1 MHTNLQRPQRLFA
14 QPVRYEIPAFQRR
27 YVWKQEEQW
36 EPLWNDIEELAQSIL
51 EDGQTE
57 PHFMGAVVLQQMQYP
72 AGTIERRIV
81 VDGQQRLTTLQ
92 LLIDAIQEVLEGRGH
107 SDPAKRLAALVDN
120 QEEFRDGDADNAF
133 KVWPTVIDRDA
144 FRQAM
149 RNDLT
154 SDDHTESRIVQAHN
168 YFKEQTARWLSGFSN
183 EGGKRDRAASALESA
198 VRANI
203 ELVVIDLDDN
213 DDPHVIFETLNARGT
228 PLLQSDMIKNKVL
241 HDADVKAYDEY
252 SVSLAQRELWPFEED
267 WWMQEVGRGLQRRP
281 RIDMYLNHWLALR
294 TQGDVR
300 NYDEFRAF
308 ESYANEQFAIG
319 KTISDVAA
327 DFGGIGKIYRDIEDV
342 RRTDIAEFLT
352 RRNIMNVT
360 AVTPLLLW
368 LLSNND
374 LQPPALANCLRALES
389 YLMRRVVCGYGAK
402 SYGNF
407 FVALIEKLAASP
419 IDSIDKA
426 LVSNLAAQTGQA
438 TLWPNDMELQDR
450 FVTAPLYQWLTRG
463 RLRMLLT
470 AIEGQLRTEMAET
483 SEVPGNLHIEHIMP
497 QKWSAKWAPPMGGD
511 GDAVAYRERAIHTI
525 GNLTLANNRLNAAL
539 SNAPWHE
546 KRGTLADH
554 SVLFLNKHLV
564 NDGPSAWTE
573 GTIEGRAKWLYQIAE
588 RIWPHCIGSV
598 NEFLV
603 DLAHAPV
610 LPGRMEVSPE
620 VKPPEHTGELGTSG
634 FGVVATSHYGTESD
648 ATLQIVPSVS
658 QNKNGESL
666 QDIVRDLMLTVL
678 ETFTGTLDEETIRH
692 LEAARNPLG
701 LNISGHT
708 LLRKVSEGRAVGRH
722 NRYWKREYGGR
733 WYVCSQWWAHAHHHN
748 AEMLANWVD
757 RLCADVGQNEVF
769 SSLSD
774 IRKRLDAFR
783 ESL

>member
-203 ELVVIDLDDN
+203 ELVVIDLDDS
-213 DDPHVIFETLNARGT
+213 DDPHIIFETLNARGT

-308 ESYANEQFAIG
+308 ESYANKQFAIG

-402 SYGNF
+402 SYGYF

-511 GDAVAYRERAIHTI
+511 GDAVAHRERAIHTI
-525 GNLTLANNRLNAAL
+525 GNLTLVNNRLNAAL

-564 NDGPSAWTE
+564 NDGPHAWTE
-573 GTIEGRAKWLYQIAE
+573 DTIERRGKWLYQIAA

-603 DLAHAPV
+603 NLAHAPV
-610 LPGRMEVSPE
+610 LPGRMKVWRE
-620 VKPPEHTGELGTSG
+620 VKPPEHTGEARASG
-634 FGVVATSHYGTESD
+634 FDVAAASRHGSERD
-648 ATLQIVPSVS
+648 AALRSAP
-658 QNKNGESL
+658 NEPHNEDGESL

-678 ETFTGTLDEETIRH
+678 ETFTGTLDEETTRH

-722 NRYWKREYGGR
+722 NRYWKREYGER
-733 WYVCSQWWAHAHHHN
+733 WYVCSQWWAHAHRHN